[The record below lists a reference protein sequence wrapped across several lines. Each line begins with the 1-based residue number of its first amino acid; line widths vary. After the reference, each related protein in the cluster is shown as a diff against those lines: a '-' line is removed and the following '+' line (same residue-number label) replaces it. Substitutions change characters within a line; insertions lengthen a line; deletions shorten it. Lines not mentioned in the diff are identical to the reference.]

1 MIYRLTR
8 IYTCRGKLHC
18 YTNAKSVSACS
29 RCRAQ
34 IEIFHVL
41 KSVMVL
47 FFLGFYYNRVRGF
60 CAINTNTCT
69 KSTHLR
75 LILPHPCSFH
85 GLLFNYNLFLRRP
98 PGPLSLELSFRPP
111 FWPFPFFALH
121 TQTNGVFALLTKL
134 IIIGPT
140 STTPFGSLL
149 FNFLTKPFSLFHQ
162 QMGH

>member
-1 MIYRLTR
+1 MLPPAANAIKILKRALRYYIVIIRCRVFFFFFFFFVFPKHISIQNNKTRRIDLKVIYRLTR

-47 FFLGFYYNRVRGF
+47 LFLGFYYNRVRGF
-60 CAINTNTCT
+60 CAINTNICT
-69 KSTHLR
+69 KSTLLR

-111 FWPFPFFALH
+111 F
-121 TQTNGVFALLTKL
+121 
-134 IIIGPT
+134 
-140 STTPFGSLL
+140 
-149 FNFLTKPFSLFHQ
+149 
-162 QMGH
+162 